1 MEGPK
6 RGKVESKITRNL
18 ERRNEMG
25 SPMDDS
31 NRLPDKFWGKTIG
44 ASDGSDRISL
54 LYTRFGY
61 EAT

>member
-6 RGKVESKITRNL
+6 RGKVESKIARNL

-44 ASDGSDRISL
+44 ASDGSD
-54 LYTRFGY
+54 
-61 EAT
+61 